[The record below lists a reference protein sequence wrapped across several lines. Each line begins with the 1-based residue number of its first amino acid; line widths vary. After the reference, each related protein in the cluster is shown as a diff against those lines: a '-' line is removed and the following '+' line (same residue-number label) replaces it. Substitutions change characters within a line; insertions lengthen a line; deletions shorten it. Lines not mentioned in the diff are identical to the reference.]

1 MQTHATEPCA
11 AIDVGTNTLLMLVA
25 RVREGGTLDVLEDH
39 CATPR
44 LGEGLARSGVLAP
57 AAQERALQALADCA
71 RRLAQLGLPPA
82 RTRAV
87 GTAVL
92 RRASN
97 ATEFLARVRERTGLA
112 IEVISEEQEA
122 ELGHLAVRSELGGAR
137 AAILDV
143 GGGST
148 EYCSADGRVRL
159 SIPIGALV
167 LGELHPGPGGAAE
180 LLAAARAATG
190 RFPAHG
196 AQGETCVLLGGTAVN
211 LACLVLGL
219 PRFDH
224 QLAEGAQIPTE
235 EAQAWAERLQALP
248 EDQRCSFPIERERA
262 AILPAGLACVAA
274 ALERLGPA
282 SVRAS
287 GRGLRFGLLRALA
300 GEQGPSRSGFRPQS
314 SHCLPPQVD

>member
-1 MQTHATEPCA
+1 MEKHVNEPCA

-25 RVREGGTLDVLEDH
+25 RVREGGTLEVLEDH

-57 AAQERALQALADCA
+57 AAQERALEALAGYA
-71 RRLAQLGLPPA
+71 RRLAQLGLPRE

-97 ATEFLARVRERTGLA
+97 ATEFLARARERTGLA

-180 LLAAARAATG
+180 LLAAARAAAA
-190 RFPAHG
+190 RFPANG

-224 QLAEGAQIPTE
+224 LLAEGAPIPLE
-235 EAQAWAERLQALP
+235 QALVWAERLQSLP
-248 EDQRCSFPIERERA
+248 EDARRAYPIEADRA
-262 AILPAGLACVAA
+262 RILPAGLACTAA
-274 ALERLGPA
+274 ALERLNPA
-282 SVRAS
+282 RARAS

-300 GEQGPSRSGFRPQS
+300 AGGGVAGDGFRNNPT
-314 SHCLPPQVD
+314 LDFPGG